1 MMDIL
6 SHEQILNNIEELNTN
21 VYKSVLNED
30 IGINAKGYEG
40 LIRHKYRA
48 GA

>member
-1 MMDIL
+1 MKNYL
-6 SHEQILNNIEELNTN
+6 KEQTEYD
-21 VYKSVLNED
+21 VKED